1 MGVRPLARR
10 AITGILAAGV
20 TAIAASSD
28 NRVIESVKAMEQTLG
43 VKIRTLG
50 ELHSKVQPSE
60 KSRAHSHVAISP
72 DGTAFA
78 WSEGSLGDR
87 WLHRYHGGE
96 TPFLTLESLK
106 EGRKAIKV
114 EGLEAREIGLSYE
127 GRVIVATAFPLK
139 MVPNIHW
146 QLLAIERGPEI
157 IVHDLTK
164 FIDRFEVGIRVEDIS
179 VSGSGT
185 LTALGTSEQI
195 QVIEI
200 PSGRNVYVISGRF
213 PRLSPDGKRIALVD
227 DDKLMIHSFADGS
240 TIQLL
245 KRKEVKGL
253 GGWSPDGRF
262 LLASAWTTES
272 VFAKRQTIVDTTT
285 GEYAV
290 IGKLGEGDY
299 GLYYV
304 WASSKLLM
312 R

>member
-1 MGVRPLARR
+1 MEVHLLAKR
-10 AITGILAAGV
+10 AIIGILAAGV
-20 TAIAASSD
+20 TVMAGAD
-28 NRVIESVKAMEQTLG
+28 NGVIESVKAMEQALG
-43 VKIRTLG
+43 VKIRALG
-50 ELHSKVQPSE
+50 ELQSKVQPSE
-60 KSRAHSHVAISP
+60 KSRANSHVAISP
-72 DGTAFA
+72 DGTSFA
-78 WSEGSLGDR
+78 WSEGTLMDR
-87 WLHRYHGGE
+87 WLHRYQGGQ
-96 TPFLTLESLK
+96 TPFLTIESLK
-106 EGRKAIKV
+106 DGRKLIQL

-139 MVPNIHW
+139 MVPNIRW

-200 PSGRNVYVISGRF
+200 PSGRNVYEISGRF
-213 PRLSPDGKRIALVD
+213 PRLSPDGKRIAFVD

-240 TIQLL
+240 TNQLF
-245 KRKEVKGL
+245 KGKEVKGL

-262 LLASAWTTES
+262 LLASAWITES
-272 VFAKRQTIVDTTT
+272 VLAKRQTIVDTMT

-290 IGKLGEGDY
+290 IGSLVEGDY